1 MGHCYPAEDHAAA
14 LLERRWFA
22 VQRAAAGAQAECEAL
37 AEQLLF
43 ARAAWQRARNRLF
56 ELESLRDA
64 LGEKLSGADD
74 CAGSGGDAPL
84 EAGDAPLEKSAA

>member
-14 LLERRWFA
+14 LLEQRWFA

-37 AEQLLF
+37 AEKLLF
-43 ARAAWQRARNRLF
+43 ARAAWQRARNRVV

-64 LGEKLSGADD
+64 LGEKLAGAED
-74 CAGSGGDAPL
+74 CVGS
-84 EAGDAPLEKSAA
+84 AGDAPLEKSAA